1 MKEFMLVFRNAPV
14 AQRDALTPEQLKD
27 VSKPWQDWV
36 GSIAAQDKLASIGGR
51 LEFDGATVSSGIVT
65 DGPYAEIKEIILGFI
80 IIKAATK
87 DEAVELAKG
96 CPVLKDGGS
105 VEVRGVVQMGN

>member
-14 AQRDALTPEQLKD
+14 AQRDALTAEQLKN
-27 VSKPWQDWV
+27 VSKPWQDWI

-51 LEFDGATVSSGIVT
+51 LEFDGATVTGSIVT
-65 DGPYAEIKEIILGFI
+65 DGPYAEIKEILLGFI
-80 IIKAATK
+80 IVKTATK
-87 DEAVELAKG
+87 DEAIQLAKE

-105 VEVRGVVQMGN
+105 VEVRGVVQMG